1 MLLTEVVVRNRI
13 MMRKRIVCLGCG
25 AAFIAIVLLMGSGL
39 SHLGRTAPE
48 LKSITEG
55 DYSYFMEQS
64 AAEAVKSAV
73 DGATASWTTAD
84 VNGDGEDELILIDTT
99 QPAGIP
105 QPIRGIFYATHGKV
119 ACAVLDFNDSTEYY
133 FLGSDG
139 SIVYFFNTSGAVLS
153 SQYYRCV
160 FSDEFDCIYTKG
172 LAVMDFLDGTD
183 LNGEP
188 LDRTQWA
195 EEHPELA
202 DMPLEGVHYLRVSP
216 MDGTDRLFAEETD
229 KQSFLSAYKSM
240 TGQAF
245 PDH

>member
-1 MLLTEVVVRNRI
+1 
-13 MMRKRIVCLGCG
+13 MMRKRIVYLGCG
-25 AAFIAIVLLMGSGL
+25 AAFIAVVLLIASGL
-39 SHLGRTAPE
+39 TRQGGAAAA
-48 LKSITEG
+48 LKSVTEG
-55 DYSYFMEQS
+55 DYSCFIEQS

-73 DGATASWTTAD
+73 DGAAASWTTAD
-84 VNGDGEDELILIDTT
+84 VNNDGEDELILIDTS

-160 FSDEFDCIYTKG
+160 FSDEFDCIYTEG

>member
-1 MLLTEVVVRNRI
+1 
-13 MMRKRIVCLGCG
+13 MMRKRIVYLGCG
-25 AAFIAIVLLMGSGL
+25 AAFIAVVLLIASGL
-39 SHLGRTAPE
+39 TRQGGAAAA
-48 LKSITEG
+48 LKSVTEG
-55 DYSYFMEQS
+55 DYSCFIEQS

-73 DGATASWTTAD
+73 DGAAASWTTAD
-84 VNGDGEDELILIDTT
+84 VNNDGEDELILIDTS

-160 FSDEFDCIYTKG
+160 FSDEFDCIYTEG

-188 LDRTQWA
+188 LDGTQWA

-202 DMPLEGVHYLRVSP
+202 DMPLKGVHYLRFFP

-229 KQSFLSAYKSM
+229 KQNFLSAYKSM